1 MYEQC
6 KLIPVPDWLK
16 NDGSYQMNPERV
28 TAIIEQNMRKTEDK
42 VRKSYAHTNAT
53 EEDLQ
58 RLIKE
63 ALYDEYFGPQM
74 PCMIS

>member
-6 KLIPVPDWLK
+6 KLIPVPDWIK
-16 NDGSYQMNPERV
+16 NDESYQINPERV
-28 TAIIEQNMRKTEDK
+28 TAIIEQNMRKTEDR

-58 RLIKE
+58 IRIKD
-63 ALYDEYFGPQM
+63 ALYDEYFGPQI
-74 PCMIS
+74 PCVIY

>member
-6 KLIPVPDWLK
+6 KLTDIPNWLK
-16 NDGSYQMNPERV
+16 KDEAYQINPERV

-42 VRKSYAHTNAT
+42 VRKFYAHTNAT
-53 EEDLQ
+53 EEELQ

-63 ALYDEYFGPQM
+63 ELHRFLFGSQS
-74 PCMIS
+74 CVVV